1 MNSQARDTNG
11 GSPPSNGSL
20 QSVARAIGVLRALA
34 ERPRRP
40 AELVKDLHLSWA
52 TLHRT
57 LAQLEAEGLVERDD
71 AGACRIGI
79 AMWTLGSSYLI
90 GLPLAE
96 VGTPYVRRAS
106 EEIRDVAFQLCIR
119 SGDTAAV
126 IAAEQQSGDLITKA
140 AYGFRF
146 PLHCGSKGMVL
157 LAYLPDAERELYLS
171 RPLARMTDRSVTDP
185 AVLRVRLAAIR
196 ETGIALTVA
205 DVQSFT
211 ASVACPVRD
220 RSGRVIASFTGIT
233 SARFMDGGSLQ
244 ERLSETVQSTA
255 AVISAA
261 LGWHSSVSPSVSVP
275 TR

>member
-1 MNSQARDTNG
+1 MKSEARPTNG
-11 GSPPSNGSL
+11 ASPPASGGL
-20 QSVARAIGVLRALA
+20 QSVARAIGLLRALA

-40 AELVKDLHLSWA
+40 AELVNDLHLSWA

-79 AMWTLGSSYLI
+79 QMWTLGSSYLI

-157 LAYLPDAERELYLS
+157 LAHLSDDERDSYLS
-171 RPLARMTDRSVTDP
+171 RPLARITGKTVTDP

-196 ETGIALTVA
+196 ETGIALTVG

-211 ASVACPVRD
+211 GSVACPVRD
-220 RSGRVIASFTGIT
+220 RSGQVIASFTGIT
-233 SARFMDGGSLQ
+233 SARFMDGGPFQ
-244 ERLSETVQSTA
+244 ERLSETVQNTA
-255 AVISAA
+255 EVISAA
-261 LGWHSSVSPSVSVP
+261 LGWRPSVSPAGSSL